1 MNFLARLGGRWS
13 AEASWIEVNWHRRTR
28 WCRRRPRCAALPFD
42 VGTGTAVEEATAGD
56 SIVRRI
62 QVIVFPFYDYV
73 LIELYCKL

>member
-1 MNFLARLGGRWS
+1 MVPS
-13 AEASWIEVNWHRRTR
+13 ASG
-28 WCRRRPRCAALPFD
+28 AALPFD